1 MNNTKTNTPSGQYI
15 TLNGEQFYEIRNYDR
30 MQPFF
35 ISLASDTDLWMY
47 LSSTGGLSCG
57 RRSPDFALFPYY
69 TDDKITQNYSFTG
82 PRTLIRLNSVS
93 AAVCQRSGLSS
104 VSERSERSLIWEPF
118 SVNNDA
124 VFDIERRICKS
135 VTGNAIIFEE
145 KNNTFA
151 SLWIHLGR
159 LLSLYWSLGDLFTGA
174 QIMTVI
180 AVGAAMSEI
189 EWMKA
194 LSVSGVAFILSIVT
208 IAVYII
214 GNAFAD
220 AADPKNHL

>member
-1 MNNTKTNTPSGQYI
+1 MTSINTPSGQYI

-93 AAVCQRSGLSS
+93 AAVCQRSGLFSS
-104 VSERSERSLIWEPF
+104 TPAPHPLCR
-118 SVNNDA
+118 
-124 VFDIERRICKS
+124 
-135 VTGNAIIFEE
+135 
-145 KNNTFA
+145 
-151 SLWIHLGR
+151 
-159 LLSLYWSLGDLFTGA
+159 
-174 QIMTVI
+174 
-180 AVGAAMSEI
+180 
-189 EWMKA
+189 
-194 LSVSGVAFILSIVT
+194 
-208 IAVYII
+208 
-214 GNAFAD
+214 
-220 AADPKNHL
+220 

>member
-1 MNNTKTNTPSGQYI
+1 MMNNTKANTPSGQYI

-93 AAVCQRSGLSS
+93 AAVCHLSASEASGL
-104 VSERSERSLIWEPF
+104 
-118 SVNNDA
+118 
-124 VFDIERRICKS
+124 
-135 VTGNAIIFEE
+135 
-145 KNNTFA
+145 
-151 SLWIHLGR
+151 
-159 LLSLYWSLGDLFTGA
+159 
-174 QIMTVI
+174 
-180 AVGAAMSEI
+180 
-189 EWMKA
+189 
-194 LSVSGVAFILSIVT
+194 
-208 IAVYII
+208 
-214 GNAFAD
+214 
-220 AADPKNHL
+220 

>member
-1 MNNTKTNTPSGQYI
+1 MKQPSGKYI

-145 KNNTFA
+145 KNNT
-151 SLWIHLGR
+151 IG
-159 LLSLYWSLGDLFTGA
+159 LLFR
-174 QIMTVI
+174 
-180 AVGAAMSEI
+180 
-189 EWMKA
+189 
-194 LSVSGVAFILSIVT
+194 
-208 IAVYII
+208 
-214 GNAFAD
+214 
-220 AADPKNHL
+220 